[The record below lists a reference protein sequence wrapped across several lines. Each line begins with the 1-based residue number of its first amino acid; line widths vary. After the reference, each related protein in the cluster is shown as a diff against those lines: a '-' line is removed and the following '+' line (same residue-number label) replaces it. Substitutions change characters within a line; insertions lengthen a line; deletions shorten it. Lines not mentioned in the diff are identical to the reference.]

1 MALSIKNAKKGDYVQ
16 YVGYA
21 DFQNTD
27 RFTVGKYYQLR
38 SDYKDKCYPKSPWA
52 HIDSGYLAF
61 ELDDKGS
68 TTNGWGAGLFKLVAT
83 KPGRQAEIGDCE
95 DKKKELPLSTNQED
109 QDFLTSLGYTEKT
122 QPTTRRN
129 LAFYKRSGEPWTD
142 VELNKIREYCESP
155 SSTDV
160 SGFDTH
166 QFIFDDASDSKFM
179 YPWTGQKHNPN
190 FKNCRQMAYE
200 DIFPSKRIAIVTEE
214 HNGFPI
220 GARIIQTNTQDPTT
234 AWALWKLADDI
245 SDSPTTYYC
254 TIGTYCQWETD
265 VSINPCSEIPTIPTP
280 QIKPTQKEITMPTT
294 IQQILSR
301 LFGLE
306 KPTTDYENRAAYI
319 VVAYNRDG
327 SEMGTATA
335 ASLKIIKDK
344 VAATPELWGCK
355 VLAYKLEKEVSVTVP
370 VKATDITVH
379 VPVSEEPAEK

>member
-1 MALSIKNAKKGDYVQ
+1 MALSIKDAKKGDYVQ
-16 YVGYA
+16 YVGYG
-21 DFQNTD
+21 DFQDTD
-27 RFTVGKYYQLR
+27 SFTVGRYYQLR
-38 SDYKDKCYPKSPWA
+38 SDYKNSHYPKSPWA

-109 QDFLTSLGYTEKT
+109 QDFLASLDCTEKT
-122 QPTTRRN
+122 QPTIRRN
-129 LAFYKRSGEPWTD
+129 LAFYKRSGLPWTH
-142 VELNKIREYCESP
+142 EEYKKILFYTEGKSIGTKIP
-155 SSTDV
+155 STLK
-160 SGFDTH
+160 
-166 QFIFDDASDSKFM
+166 FIFDNKLTKGFQYGWDK
-179 YPWTGQKHNPN
+179 QEKEPN
-190 FKNCRQMAYE
+190 FKHCKQVAYE
-200 DIFPSKRIAIVTEE
+200 DIFCNKRIAIVTKE
-214 HNGFPI
+214 HSGFPI
-220 GARIIQTNTQDPTT
+220 GSRIIQTNTQDPTT

-254 TIGTYCQWETD
+254 AIGTYCQWETD
-265 VSINPCSEIPTIPTP
+265 ISINPCSEIPTIPTP
-280 QIKPTQKEITMPTT
+280 QIKPTQKEIIMPTT

-379 VPVSEEPAEK
+379 VPVAEEPTEK